1 MPVPPPPAHCA
12 RRRLLAAGVGAATMV
27 LVRPL
32 AAAPD
37 ALAEVIAAFTGGVAA
52 QAGGIALDVARL
64 VDNGNAVPVTVAV
77 DSPMSATDRVAVIAL
92 FNERNPQREVALFEF
107 GPHAGRAV
115 VSTRIRLATS
125 QRLAAVARMSDG
137 GFRLAVADV
146 VVALAACIEDM
157 E

>member
-1 MPVPPPPAHCA
+1 MLPPAASAA
-12 RRRLLAAGVGAATMV
+12 RRRLLATGVGVAAMV

-37 ALAEVIAAFTGGVAA
+37 ALAVAIAAFTGGATA
-52 QAGGIALDVARL
+52 RSGGITLDVARL
-64 VDNGNAVPVTVAV
+64 VDNGNAVPVSVAV
-77 DSPMSATDRVAVIAL
+77 DSPMSATDRVAAIAL

-107 GPHAGRAV
+107 GPRAGQAV
-115 VSTRIRLATS
+115 VSTRIRLATT

-137 GFRLAVADV
+137 SFRLAAADV
-146 VVALAACIEDM
+146 VVALAACIEEM